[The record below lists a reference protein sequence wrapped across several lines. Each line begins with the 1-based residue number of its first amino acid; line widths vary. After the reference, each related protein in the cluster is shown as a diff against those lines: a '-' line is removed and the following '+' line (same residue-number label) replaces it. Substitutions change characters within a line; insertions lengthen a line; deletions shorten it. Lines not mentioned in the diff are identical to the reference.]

1 MDKNR
6 ILTKIDELDKYLEEL
21 EKIKPINI
29 EEYKNSISDKRAC
42 ERLLQI
48 SIEVVIDICN
58 ILVSGLKLG
67 LPSDEEEM
75 FEKLANKKIISQ
87 KIKNILKN
95 MKGFRNILVH
105 KYGTVDDELVF
116 EMLSE
121 RLDDFDKFKDEILKV
136 INTIKKRETS
146 R

>member
-6 ILTKIDELDKYLEEL
+6 ILSKIDELDKYLEEL
-21 EKIKPINI
+21 EKIKPNNA

-48 SIEVVIDICN
+48 SIEAVIDICN

-75 FEKLANKKIISQ
+75 FEKLFNKRIISN
-87 KIKNILKN
+87 KTKNILKN

-121 RLDDFDKFKDEILKV
+121 RLDDFDKFKDEILK
-136 INTIKKRETS
+136 IIKK
-146 R
+146 